1 MHRVLTPVVDADEI
15 VSKKSIE
22 EAIAW
27 RQNKIETLKEFL
39 PYADGQAYYQD
50 KEKIRKLS
58 IELNELHEHLANIEE

>member
-58 IELNELHEHLANIEE
+58 IELDELHEHLANIEE

>member
-27 RQNKIETLKEFL
+27 RQNKIETLEEFL

>member
-1 MHRVLTPVVDADEI
+1 MHRVLAPVVDADEI

-39 PYADGQAYYQD
+39 PYADGQAYFQD
-50 KEKIRKLS
+50 KEMIRKLS
-58 IELNELHEHLANIEE
+58 IELNELHEHLTNIEE